1 VKTDELRKQ
10 SDEELTE
17 LEKTMARDLWK
28 SRFANHSNQLDD
40 TNKVRRLRRDIAR
53 IKTLQ
58 GERVRAAAEKK

>member
-1 VKTDELRKQ
+1 MKTDELRKQ

>member
-10 SDEELTE
+10 TDDELVE

-28 SRFANHSNQLDD
+28 TRFANHSNQLDD

-53 IKTLQ
+53 IKTLK
-58 GERVRAAAEKK
+58 GERARAAKK

>member
-1 VKTDELRKQ
+1 VKNDELRKQ
-10 SDEELTE
+10 SDEELVE

-53 IKTLQ
+53 VKTLQ
-58 GERVRAAAEKK
+58 GERVRASAEKK